1 MLTTSGSGATQK
13 TVISSTRDNV
23 KLESGIQ
30 IVVQL
35 NVPVTQ

>member
-1 MLTTSGSGATQK
+1 LTSSGSGPTQ
-13 TVISSTRDNV
+13 TSVIISNRDHV

-35 NVPVTQ
+35 NAPVTQ